1 MTTAMHSSH
10 HHRCPWAQGDDVL
23 MARYHDNE
31 WGVPQHDPRM
41 LWEMLVLESFQA
53 GLSWRTILHK
63 REGFRKAYVGFAPE
77 KVARFGEPQVA
88 KLLADPDIVRSRA
101 KIEAAINAARIYC
114 HMHEDGEDFGTFCW
128 SFSAGKVLVGAGGQ
142 VPARH
147 VFYPP

>member
-1 MTTAMHSSH
+1 MHSSH

-31 WGVPQHDPRM
+31 WGVPQH
-41 LWEMLVLESFQA
+41 V
-53 GLSWRTILHK
+53 
-63 REGFRKAYVGFAPE
+63 
-77 KVARFGEPQVA
+77 
-88 KLLADPDIVRSRA
+88 VRSRA
-101 KIEAAINAARIYC
+101 KIEAAIDAARIYC

-147 VFYPP
+147 VFYPPDVISRMVGLVQAAANA